1 MAKVKAHGTESTD
14 FYREMIDSVNSIII
28 RWDMDLNFT
37 YLNRYALDFFGFNGE
52 DGPGR
57 SIIGTIVPET
67 STAGRDLIAMCRDIV
82 RRPDRYVTNLNENMR
97 CNGER
102 VWISWTNTA
111 VLDERGNVVEIL
123 SVGNDVTARKSAE
136 DALRES
142 DINLARAQSIAH
154 LGFWLW
160 DVESDT
166 IEWSDETYRLM
177 GLKPGEL
184 APDYV
189 QFLAF
194 VHPDDRE
201 KVNNAVSDA
210 LCGARP
216 YNAKWRALTR
226 DGAIRHMHSQAEVV
240 FEDGRPVRMLG
251 TILDITEQKWSEEER
266 EITVAFLR
274 LANDSHGTRNL
285 VNAATAFFREKSG
298 CEAVGIRLREG
309 DDYPYYETRGFP
321 PEFVHAESGL
331 CLRDDGGLPVYDSE
345 GNPVLECMCG
355 NVIRRRFDPSKPFF
369 TARGSFWTN
378 STTQLLASTT
388 EADRQARTRNRC
400 NGEDYESV
408 AVIALRLGDECLGT
422 LQLNDRHTGRFTR
435 DSIALW
441 ERLSDYLAVAL
452 ARFRSDEA
460 LLESEQRYRS
470 LFENMVEGY
479 AFCRMLYDDN
489 GDPEDF
495 IYLDV
500 NSAFVRLT
508 GLENVTGKR
517 VTVAVPDIKEMHPEL
532 LELCGRVA
540 RTGEPE
546 SFEVEYRPVAA
557 WLSISVYSMERGYFT
572 AIFENITERK
582 QIEEAL
588 RSSETRF
595 RALIQ
600 NSSDIVRII
609 GRDRR
614 IVYDSP
620 SSEKI
625 LGYPPGFTTGKSP
638 LDFIHP
644 EDREQVSRA
653 LDEVLARKNPG
664 RPTEFRVRRADGSYV
679 EVESIGVNLVGT
691 PGVDGVVITTRP
703 ITERKRAEQDL
714 KKAKQQAELYLDLM
728 GHDINNLHQ
737 IAMGYLEFAREMADP
752 ESGQKEFI
760 DKPLAVLRRSAR
772 LIDNVRKL
780 QRLSDGAVPKGPV
793 DVRETLA
800 EALSEYTDLPVK
812 TIGLDCHD
820 DRHCRVV
827 ASELLHDV
835 FTNLIDNAIKHA
847 GHNPDIEV
855 SFENV
860 RETGS
865 DFYRVAVEDNGPGIP
880 DHMKGKIFNR
890 LLRGDARAKGMGLGL
905 YIVKSLVESYNGRV
919 WVEDRIAGDHTKGA
933 RFVVVLPA
941 VD

>member
-1 MAKVKAHGTESTD
+1 MAEEKARMTESTD

-37 YLNRYALDFFGFNGE
+37 YLNRYALDFFGLDGE
-52 DGPGR
+52 EATGR

-67 STAGRDLIAMCRDIV
+67 STAGRDLTAMCRDIV
-82 RRPDRYVTNLNENMR
+82 RHPERYVTNENENMR
-97 CNGER
+97 GNGER
-102 VWISWTNTA
+102 VWISWTNRP
-111 VLDERGNVVEIL
+111 VVDDRGNVVEIL
-123 SVGNDVTARKSAE
+123 SVGNDITARKRAE

-160 DVESDT
+160 DVEGDMHQ
-166 IEWSDETYRLM
+166 WSDETYRLM

-184 APDYV
+184 APDYA

-194 VHPDDRE
+194 AHPDDRE
-201 KVNNAVSDA
+201 KINNAVSDA
-210 LCGARP
+210 LRGARH
-216 YNAKWRALTR
+216 YNVKWRVLAR
-226 DGAIRHMHSQAEVV
+226 DGAIRHMHSQGEVV
-240 FEDGRPVRMLG
+240 CEGGRPVRILG
-251 TILDITEQKWSEEER
+251 TVLDITEQKRVEEER
-266 EITVAFLR
+266 EITVEFLG
-274 LANDSHGTRNL
+274 LANDSHGTSNL
-285 VNAATAFFREKSG
+285 VNAAMAFFREKSG

-321 PEFVHAESGL
+321 PEFVHTESRL
-331 CLRDDGGLPVYDSE
+331 CLHDDAGLPVCDL
-345 GNPVLECMCG
+345 GGKPALECMCG
-355 NVIRRRFDPSKPFF
+355 NVIRGRFDPSEPFF

-378 STTQLLASTT
+378 STTKLLAGTT
-388 EADRQARTRNRC
+388 EVHRQARTRNRC
-400 NGEDYESV
+400 NGEGYESV

-422 LQLNDRHTGRFTR
+422 LQLNDRRTGRFTR

-441 ERLSDYLAVAL
+441 ERLADYLAVAL

-460 LLESEQRYRS
+460 LLESEELYRS

-479 AFCRMLYDDN
+479 AYCQMLYDDN
-489 GDPEDF
+489 GNPEDF

-500 NSAFVRLT
+500 NSAFARLT

-517 VTVAVPDIKEMHPEL
+517 ATVAIPDIKEMHPEL
-532 LELCGRVA
+532 FEIYGRVA
-540 RTGEPE
+540 STGKPE
-546 SFEVEYRPVAA
+546 SFEVKFKPIQA
-557 WLSISVYSMERGYFT
+557 WLSITVYSTERGYFT
-572 AIFENITERK
+572 AIFENITGRK
-582 QIEEAL
+582 RVEEAL

-600 NSSDIVRII
+600 NSSDIIRII
-609 GRDRR
+609 SRDGL
-614 IVYDSP
+614 IEYDSP

-625 LGYPPGFTTGKSP
+625 LGYPPGTTIGKSP

-644 EDREQVSRA
+644 DDRERVRRD
-653 LDEVLARKNPG
+653 LDSVLAEKNPG
-664 RPTEFRVRRADGSYV
+664 MPTEFRVRKADDSYLD
-679 EVESIGVNLVGT
+679 VESIGINLIGT

-714 KKAKQQAELYLDLM
+714 KKAKEQAELYLDLM
-728 GHDINNLHQ
+728 GHDINNMHQ

-752 ESGQKEFI
+752 GGGQKEFI

-780 QRLSDGAVPKGPV
+780 QRLSDGAVPTGPV

-800 EALSEYTDLPVK
+800 DALSEYTDLPVK
-812 TIGLDCHD
+812 TIGVNYHGN
-820 DRHCRVV
+820 RYCRVV

-835 FTNLIDNAIKHA
+835 FTNLIDNAIKHS
-847 GHNPDIEV
+847 GHDPDIEV
-855 SFENV
+855 SLEKV
-860 RETGS
+860 REKGE
-865 DFYRVAVEDNGPGIP
+865 DYYRVAVEDNGPGIP

-890 LLRGDARAKGMGLGL
+890 LLRGDSRAKGMGLGL

-919 WVEDRIAGDHTKGA
+919 WVEDRIAGDHAKGA
-933 RFVVVLPA
+933 RFVVMLPA
-941 VD
+941 IK